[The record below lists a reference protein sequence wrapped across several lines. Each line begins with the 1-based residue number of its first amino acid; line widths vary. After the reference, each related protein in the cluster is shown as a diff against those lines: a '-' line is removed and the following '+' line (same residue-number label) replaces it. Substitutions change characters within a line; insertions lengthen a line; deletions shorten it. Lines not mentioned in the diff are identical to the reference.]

1 MTKLLEW
8 ISVLSAVFAVWYS
21 LVGGYVK
28 HPAIDRNMNLIR
40 VYPILFVIMFG
51 LYAVIVVLYRVFTF
65 NNCEKASMEL
75 QAEIIEAKKDLQ
87 DKGLTW

>member
-28 HPAIDRNMNLIR
+28 HPLIDSNMSFILFS
-40 VYPILFVIMFG
+40 PILFVILFG
-51 LYAVIVVLYRVFTF
+51 LYAVTVVLYRVFTF
-65 NNCEKASMEL
+65 NDCEEAAKEL
-75 QAEIIEAKKDLQ
+75 QTEIIEAKKDLQ
-87 DKGLTW
+87 DKGLKW